1 MKTDTQIL
9 VLGLLASCMFFSA
22 ETAKNMCAGM
32 FGLFFLLRWLNK

>member
-9 VLGLLASCMFFSA
+9 ILGLLAACIIFST